1 MHIEDLFK
9 VGIDEQEKEKF
20 IEELEKKY
28 LHITSKKYGKKY
40 LLAAKPDKILKMKRF
55 ISSCNEEDGN
65 DFLIIS
71 GYIAESVVH
80 VFDSKREQLR
90 IAMS

>member
-40 LLAAKPDKILKMKRF
+40 LLAAKPGQILKMKLF
-55 ISSCNEEDGN
+55 ISSCNEEDEN
-65 DFLIIS
+65 EIFIVS
-71 GYIAESVVH
+71 RYIAESVVP